1 MDQNMAICKLIA
13 VLIFTSFF
21 YSFSNA
27 QVSLNST
34 NLTAKDIIL
43 IKYEIFF
50 MKNKNR
56 IVKNSLYKTMI
67 HYQHLSYSVIIDDQD
82 NIKINL
88 NAFMDRSR
96 YKLKKYYP
104 KISDCNIVRNKL
116 ITNKHGY
123 SVMNTKN
130 NFMVSEKL
138 IYETIKNNIYNL
150 EKFDEKNI
158 KDSINRTKILINIIH
173 PNKANNISC
182 SGKITQVELR

>member
-1 MDQNMAICKLIA
+1 MVICKLIT

-34 NLTAKDIIL
+34 NLTTKDIIL

-67 HYQHLSYSVIIDDQD
+67 HYQHLSYSVSIDDQD

-96 YKLKKYYP
+96 YKLKKYSP

-116 ITNKHGY
+116 IINKHGY
-123 SVMNTKN
+123 SVTGSINYAI
-130 NFMVSEKL
+130 SEKL

-158 KDSINRTKILINIIH
+158 ENSINRTKIFINIIH
-173 PNKANNISC
+173 PNKVNNISC
-182 SGKITQVELR
+182 SGKITQAELR

>member
-1 MDQNMAICKLIA
+1 MAICKLIA

-34 NLTAKDIIL
+34 NLTTKDIIL

>member
-1 MDQNMAICKLIA
+1 MAICKLIA

-34 NLTAKDIIL
+34 NLTTKDIIL

-158 KDSINRTKILINIIH
+158 KNSINRTKILINIIH
-173 PNKANNISC
+173 PNKANNIIC
-182 SGKITQVELR
+182 SGRITQVELR

>member
-1 MDQNMAICKLIA
+1 MAICKLIA

-34 NLTAKDIIL
+34 NLTTKDIIL

-88 NAFMDRSR
+88 NAF
-96 YKLKKYYP
+96 
-104 KISDCNIVRNKL
+104 
-116 ITNKHGY
+116 
-123 SVMNTKN
+123 
-130 NFMVSEKL
+130 
-138 IYETIKNNIYNL
+138 
-150 EKFDEKNI
+150 
-158 KDSINRTKILINIIH
+158 
-173 PNKANNISC
+173 
-182 SGKITQVELR
+182 